1 VRRLL
6 LAFVV
11 VGVASGLAS
20 AAACNQAGSVVGAGP
35 DADATSQGSDE
46 GTGEAAD
53 ETGDELTIGDA
64 CGAPPYVNVGI
75 VVVGLTL
82 GDPDGSPLQ
91 GAQFTSPLCPGIAQ
105 YSDDAGNINGVVSQN
120 VPFYGRLQLPSYVPE
135 LAPELIF
142 DASSTGHKIDM
153 IPTLFESILLPGF
166 DLSTHT
172 VIVIAVQK
180 TPDDDGGACSA
191 YDGITFT
198 VPGHPEAQITYFS
211 NDTIPAVVPDAGAT
225 TARGIAAVTGL
236 APGQLVSLAGTK
248 PGCNVTFQYDI
259 TTGRT
264 PLETGFVSLM
274 PAYVTP

>member
-1 VRRLL
+1 MRRLL

-20 AAACNQAGSVVGAGP
+20 VAACNQAGNSVGAGS
-35 DADATSQGSDE
+35 DADATPQGSDE

-75 VVVGLTL
+75 VVVGLSL

-120 VPFYGRLQLPSYVPE
+120 VPFYGRLQLTNYVPE
-135 LAPELIF
+135 LAPELVF

-153 IPTLFESILLPGF
+153 IPTLFESVLLPGF
-166 DLSTHT
+166 NLSTHT

-180 TPDDDGGACSA
+180 TTDDGGACSA

-198 VPGHPEAQITYFS
+198 APGHPEAQVTYFS
-211 NDTIPAVVPDAGAT
+211 NDTLPVALPDAGAT
-225 TARGIAAVTGL
+225 TTRGIAAVTGL
-236 APGQLVSLAGTK
+236 DAGQLVSLAGTK